1 MAGGERNAHIF
12 CLIRHCAGREE
23 ERGEGG
29 GRETFLLC
37 STGAER
43 KKNTLRKN
51 NYNIL
56 PFIPNPKNC
65 VVQLTTATKKC
76 ADKS

>member
-23 ERGEGG
+23 ERGEGEG
-29 GRETFLLC
+29 GKLFYYVRQELK
-37 STGAER
+37 E

-56 PFIPNPKNC
+56 PFIPNPNNR

>member
-23 ERGEGG
+23 ERGEGEG
-29 GRETFLLC
+29 GKLFLLC

-43 KKNTLRKN
+43 KKKYL
-51 NYNIL
+51 
-56 PFIPNPKNC
+56 
-65 VVQLTTATKKC
+65 KK
-76 ADKS
+76 K

>member
-23 ERGEGG
+23 EGGRGEGG
-29 GRETFLLC
+29 KLFYYVRQELK
-37 STGAER
+37 E
-43 KKNTLRKN
+43 KNTLRKN
-51 NYNIL
+51 NYNIF
-56 PFIPNPKNC
+56 PFIPNPNNC